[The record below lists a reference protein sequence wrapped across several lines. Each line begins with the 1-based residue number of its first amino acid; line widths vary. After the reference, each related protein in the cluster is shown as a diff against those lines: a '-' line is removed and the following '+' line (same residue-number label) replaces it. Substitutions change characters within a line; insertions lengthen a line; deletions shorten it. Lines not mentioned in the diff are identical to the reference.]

1 MNVPKRIER
10 DSLDSLLFVIA
21 KLLLTITRHLSDG
34 PLMTSSSPELLLL
47 LGAFGALAACAAYYF
62 WSVATERSSK
72 LALVEK
78 DLNFRIA
85 FLEEELSEE
94 KKARQQSWTSFQE
107 AVADLEKA
115 ARDAKNARSELEL
128 RNYEL
133 EATKRQVREMLDTP
147 PMPSDQQL
155 GQHLAMLVDRLTA
168 SIGELEIAYNNSN
181 ESLAPITSEAEKAR
195 VVERKARFV
204 DYREMLTVSNTE
216 LISAMEQLRSAIP
229 VCITLQKILDCGD
242 VDSGVGSVAV
252 GKIVKVL
259 ESFSAEDLIDDI
271 SLKRLRSRN
280 SEYLRMLHERDILRA
295 REREKGDLGVNRQ
308 RPLTPFEKFKQIK
321 PTGSRDG
328 FSPPD

>member
-1 MNVPKRIER
+1 
-10 DSLDSLLFVIA
+10 
-21 KLLLTITRHLSDG
+21 
-34 PLMTSSSPELLLL
+34 MTSSSPELLLL
-47 LGAFGALAACAAYYF
+47 LGVFAVLAACAAYYF
-62 WSVATERSSK
+62 WSVATERHSK
-72 LALVEK
+72 LALSEK
-78 DLNFRIA
+78 ELNFKIA
-85 FLEEELSEE
+85 SLEEELSQE

-107 AVADLEKA
+107 AIADLEKA
-115 ARDAKNARSELEL
+115 TRDAKNARSELEL

-133 EATKRQVREMLDTP
+133 EATKRQVQEMLDTP

-155 GQHLAMLVDRLTA
+155 GRHLGLLADRLTA

-181 ESLAPITSEAEKAR
+181 ESLAPIASEAEKSR

-204 DYREMLTVSNTE
+204 DYREVLTVSNTQ

-229 VCITLQKILDCGD
+229 VCVSLRKILECGD
-242 VDSGVGSVAV
+242 VDSAVGSAAV

-259 ESFSAEDLIDDI
+259 ESFSVEDLIDDI

-280 SEYLRMLHERDILRA
+280 SEYLRMLHERDILGA
-295 REREKGDLGVNRQ
+295 RERKKGDLGVNRQ

>member
-1 MNVPKRIER
+1 
-10 DSLDSLLFVIA
+10 
-21 KLLLTITRHLSDG
+21 
-34 PLMTSSSPELLLL
+34 
-47 LGAFGALAACAAYYF
+47 
-62 WSVATERSSK
+62 
-72 LALVEK
+72 
-78 DLNFRIA
+78 
-85 FLEEELSEE
+85 
-94 KKARQQSWTSFQE
+94 
-107 AVADLEKA
+107 
-115 ARDAKNARSELEL
+115 
-128 RNYEL
+128 
-133 EATKRQVREMLDTP
+133 MLDTP

-155 GQHLAMLVDRLTA
+155 GRHLGLLADRLTA

-181 ESLAPITSEAEKAR
+181 ESLAPIASEAEKSR

-204 DYREMLTVSNTE
+204 DYREVLTVSNTQ

-229 VCITLQKILDCGD
+229 VCVRLRKILECGD
-242 VDSGVGSVAV
+242 VDSAVGSAAV

-259 ESFSAEDLIDDI
+259 ESFSVEDLIDDI

-280 SEYLRMLHERDILRA
+280 SEYLRMLHERDILGA

>member
-1 MNVPKRIER
+1 
-10 DSLDSLLFVIA
+10 
-21 KLLLTITRHLSDG
+21 
-34 PLMTSSSPELLLL
+34 MTSSSPELLLL
-47 LGAFGALAACAAYYF
+47 LGVFAVLAACAAYYF
-62 WSVATERSSK
+62 WSVATERHSK
-72 LALVEK
+72 LALSEK
-78 DLNFRIA
+78 ELNFKIA
-85 FLEEELSEE
+85 SLEEELSQE

-107 AVADLEKA
+107 AIADLEKA
-115 ARDAKNARSELEL
+115 TRDAKNARSELEL

-133 EATKRQVREMLDTP
+133 EATKRQVQEMLDTP

-155 GQHLAMLVDRLTA
+155 GRHLGLLADRLTA

-181 ESLAPITSEAEKAR
+181 ESLAPIASEAEKSR

-204 DYREMLTVSNTE
+204 DYREVLTVSNTQ

-229 VCITLQKILDCGD
+229 VCVSLRKILECGD
-242 VDSGVGSVAV
+242 ADSAVGSAAV

-259 ESFSAEDLIDDI
+259 ESFSVEDLIDDI

-280 SEYLRMLHERDILRA
+280 SEYLRMLHERDILGA